1 MAHFQPKI
9 SEELLAK
16 VNVILNPL
24 SGEEAAQAAGIYIDE
39 YPEYASYVIEC
50 VFKGEVNDEPFELSP
65 MFVNRLVI
73 EQDFENQY
81 TNHIDL
87 NVSVLIN
94 DLLTLYDGYQDLKCD
109 LTLRY
114 VHPTTAEVKDE
125 PVCVLPNYKVL
136 FKDKEDLR
144 KKMPK
149 KSLIPDDE
157 GEYSV
162 EQQGSYMDVSF
173 QLIEDV
179 VYKTRIKEFSFQMP
193 DSTVK
198 DAILY
203 IATIS
208 GISSVMFVEPD
219 NTTPIENL
227 VVPPMHTFKSALE
240 HIQLAYGVYYKGLG
254 YYYDEGVLY
263 VYPKYETVPSVPP
276 PGCELGNVNNVYF
289 IGAEKFP
296 GMEINHAVDRE
307 ESVHVVLNHNVNNTD
322 MVDMGIENFGTGI
335 MLAHAERMIDQW
347 RSVLEPGDKEGC
359 ARIGLNKINVL
370 RTPNVVLTAL
380 SECERKKIGIDPSVS
395 IIKYAFNDGNNYHK
409 LTPMNSYKRTLM
421 TTTWDN
427 AVPFTFKPGFKIM
440 WHYDDENPEARDPED
455 RVSEQSSMYN
465 TKPGV
470 VNSVTYIF
478 QLGSRVGTTN
488 IFRCTANMSVY
499 LEMDTTDAKGGSGSS
514 SDIGTATSNRDI
526 GGGSASTLVNVRL
539 SDKSCAVMG
548 HYKYL
553 ESADPSTLDE
563 ADRNTL
569 RMYRQHLGI
578 TEEQGKA
585 LVNNG
590 SIYK

>member
-16 VNVILNPL
+16 VNAILNPS
-24 SGEEAAQAAGIYIDE
+24 SGEEACKAAGIDIEE
-39 YPEYASYVIEC
+39 YSEFASYTIEC
-50 VFKGEVNDEPFELSP
+50 IFKGEVNGEPFELSP
-65 MFVNRLVI
+65 MLINRLVI
-73 EQDFENQY
+73 EQDFENHY

-87 NVSVLIN
+87 NVSMLIN
-94 DLLTLYDGYQDLKCD
+94 NLLTLYDGYQDLKCD
-109 LTLRY
+109 LILRHT
-114 VHPTTAEVKDE
+114 HPTSAETKDE
-125 PVCVLPNYKVL
+125 PVHILSNYKVL

-179 VYKTRIKEFSFQMP
+179 VYKLRVKEFSFQMP

-208 GISSVMFVEPD
+208 GIESVMFVEPD
-219 NTTPIENL
+219 NTETIENL
-227 VVPPMHTFKSALE
+227 VVPPMCTFKSAIE
-240 HIQLAYGVYYKGLG
+240 HIQLTYGVYYKGLG

-263 VYPKYETVPSVPP
+263 VYPKYETVPSVPI
-276 PGCELGNVNNVYF
+276 PGCALGNVNNIYF

-296 GMEINHAVDRE
+296 GMEINHAVDKE
-307 ESVHVVLNHNVNNTD
+307 GSVHVVLNHNVNNTD

-335 MLAHAERMIDQW
+335 MLAQSKRMIDQW
-347 RSVLEPGDKEGC
+347 RTVLEPHGGN
-359 ARIGLNKINVL
+359 ARIGINPLNVL
-370 RTPNVVLTAL
+370 RTPNVILTAL

-395 IIKYAFNDGNNYHK
+395 IIKYALNDNNNYHK
-409 LTPMNSYKRTLM
+409 LTPMNSYKRTM
-421 TTTWDN
+421 ATTTWDN

-440 WHYDDENPEARDPED
+440 WHYDGENSEARDHEEQ
-455 RVSEQSSMYN
+455 VSEQSSMYT

-499 LEMDTTDAKGGSGSS
+499 LEMDTTEVKGGSGSS
-514 SDIGTATSNRDI
+514 SNIGTATSNRDI

-539 SDKSCAVMG
+539 SDSACPIMA
-548 HYKYL
+548 HYKHL

-563 ADRNTL
+563 ADKNTL
-569 RMYRQHLGI
+569 RMYRQRLGI
-578 TEEQGKA
+578 TE
-585 LVNNG
+585 
-590 SIYK
+590 